1 MRFIILILCSI
12 SLIVVSVWAYNVN
25 YKARSTIKALNY
37 LSSEIEKKES
47 QIKLLKAEWAYLN
60 RPERL
65 NRLITIHFSE
75 LGLIPL
81 SHENYVSFENFI
93 SSNKKRSRVVSGTL
107 GVEDTFKWSIE
118 GNE

>member
-1 MRFIILILCSI
+1 MRLIFLFVCSVC
-12 SLIVVSVWAYNVN
+12 LIVVSVWAYNVN

-37 LSSEIEKKES
+37 LSSEIERKQS

-65 NRLITIHFSE
+65 NKLITIHFSE

-81 SHENYVSFENFI
+81 SHENYLSFDEFI
-93 SSNKKRSRVVSGTL
+93 LFNKNRSSVVSRTL
-107 GVEDTFKWSIE
+107 GVEEASKLRIE

>member
-1 MRFIILILCSI
+1 MRLIILFVCSFC
-12 SLIVVSVWAYNVN
+12 LIVVSVWAYNVN
-25 YKARSTIKALNY
+25 YKVRSAIKAVYY

-47 QIKLLKAEWAYLN
+47 RIKLLKAEWAYLN

-75 LGLIPL
+75 LGLLPL
-81 SHENYVSFENFI
+81 SHENYMSFDRFVL
-93 SSNKKRSRVVSGTL
+93 SNKKRPGEVSRTL
-107 GVEDTFKWSIE
+107 SVEDTLKLRFE

>member
-1 MRFIILILCSI
+1 MKLVILVVCSVC
-12 SLIVVSVWAYNVN
+12 LIVVSVWAYNVN
-25 YKARSTIKALNY
+25 YKVRATIKVVNY
-37 LSSEIEKKES
+37 LSSEIEQKES
-47 QIKLLKAEWAYLN
+47 RIKLLKAEWAYLN

-81 SHENYVSFENFI
+81 SHENYISFDKFI
-93 SSNKKRSRVVSGTL
+93 LSNKKRPGVVSRTL
-107 GVEDTFKWSIE
+107 EVEDTLKWSFE